1 MILAKNITYGYSRL
15 MVYGDSIYSIQNG
28 ETVALVGPNGA
39 GKSILLK
46 LPMGD
51 ESFPI
56 ILDEGAES

>member
-15 MVYGDSIYSIQNG
+15 MVYNDLSFSIQDG

-39 GKSILLK
+39 GKSTLFK

-56 ILDEGAES
+56 ILD